1 MRSSSMDQTALQAAV
16 SRRRCLSSPR
26 FLGVLVFL
34 SLAPTA
40 RTTRPDKR
48 TKSRNRPRAEG
59 AGVRRVQSPSSVQR
73 RASLDSSI
81 HTSIHPSI
89 LSADARVLD
98 GFLSSQ
104 RFIVR
109 PVMSSAPIRT
119 SIPLLL
125 QPLRQLVRARGG
137 ESGLYA
143 AAIWSGPKPF
153 LTGRIEPALDASGCS
168 PLHFWERRVVPFCT
182 TFPGMC
188 IPAPRATPLLP
199 P

>member
-1 MRSSSMDQTALQAAV
+1 VRGADAGSANVEDYTQRMRSSSMDQTALQAAV

-73 RASLDSSI
+73 RVSLDSSI
-81 HTSIHPSI
+81 HLSIHPSI

-104 RFIVR
+104 PFIVR
-109 PVMSSAPIRT
+109 PVMSSR
-119 SIPLLL
+119 
-125 QPLRQLVRARGG
+125 R
-137 ESGLYA
+137 YA
-143 AAIWSGPKPF
+143 QRYLS
-153 LTGRIEPALDASGCS
+153 SCS
-168 PLHFWERRVVPFCT
+168 R
-182 TFPGMC
+182 
-188 IPAPRATPLLP
+188 
-199 P
+199 

>member
-89 LSADARVLD
+89 HPLSRRSCAGWILEQPTIHRPSRHVL
-98 GFLSSQ
+98 
-104 RFIVR
+104 
-109 PVMSSAPIRT
+109 APIRT
-119 SIPLLL
+119 AIPLLL

-143 AAIWSGPKPF
+143 AAIWSGPKSF

-188 IPAPRATPLLP
+188 SPAP
-199 P
+199 